1 MFQLGIDVSKKTL
14 DLCLLREGVKGRVK
28 TRKLQNDI
36 NAVSAVI
43 AWLSKQHCKP
53 EDVHI
58 IMEATGVYHES
69 LTYGLHKAGGRISL
83 ANPHRAREFALGMGM
98 LTKNDRVDAY
108 MLACYGALKA
118 PEPWLPPPEEVR
130 HLSALL
136 RRRDALVADSTRE
149 KNRLEKYL
157 ATDTPSVIAESVEA

>member
-58 IMEATGVYHES
+58 VTNGAIVIHTQRLKS
-69 LTYGLHKAGGRISL
+69 DPGGNL
-83 ANPHRAREFALGMGM
+83 
-98 LTKNDRVDAY
+98 
-108 MLACYGALKA
+108 
-118 PEPWLPPPEEVR
+118 
-130 HLSALL
+130 LS
-136 RRRDALVADSTRE
+136 
-149 KNRLEKYL
+149 
-157 ATDTPSVIAESVEA
+157 

>member
-36 NAVSAVI
+36 NAVSAAI

-58 IMEATGVYHES
+58 IFELRPRSWT
-69 LTYGLHKAGGRISL
+69 TYA
-83 ANPHRAREFALGMGM
+83 A
-98 LTKNDRVDAY
+98 
-108 MLACYGALKA
+108 
-118 PEPWLPPPEEVR
+118 
-130 HLSALL
+130 
-136 RRRDALVADSTRE
+136 
-149 KNRLEKYL
+149 
-157 ATDTPSVIAESVEA
+157 